1 MGKFSLFMMLR
12 ICFEWFTW
20 CQVVQNIVNSDQ
32 EKPTRMRA
40 RKTAKNAKPRTVAPG
55 HDYEF
60 ITARSTRYS
69 SYLSQAVDL
78 PLADLDSANI
88 SRMVDAG
95 LTLWCPDEESD
106 HEQDDVWDS
115 PPPTSSTEP
124 DVKEEMNDA
133 VSLDDDHHQ
142 EEQSSDEDAV
152 EVMLTGQ

>member
-1 MGKFSLFMMLR
+1 
-12 ICFEWFTW
+12 
-20 CQVVQNIVNSDQ
+20 
-32 EKPTRMRA
+32 MRP

-95 LTLWCPDEESD
+95 LTLWAPDENASD
-106 HEQDDVWDS
+106 REQDNFWN
-115 PPPTSSTEP
+115 PPPSPSPSEA
-124 DVKEEMNDA
+124 DAKLEMNDA
-133 VSLDDDHHQ
+133 VGLDDNRHQ
-142 EEQSSDEDAV
+142 EEQSTDEDAV
-152 EVMLTGQ
+152 EDMLTGQ